1 MRHRF
6 PGLLRDTT
14 AAGTLRWRVRKEGE
28 SNKKI
33 PIPCGPGEPGFHE
46 HYYAAR
52 AGEKLEII
60 KPKAPKKG
68 TLDELCDRFLA
79 WMEGRVASGDLSPLT
94 LSNRRTGLKQA
105 REVLDPDGDR
115 MGALDADLPSEA
127 FVHILDTFGGRSG
140 AAHTCLKALRAAYTW
155 GEDRGF
161 PKNSPVFR
169 VKSGYKQGDGATP
182 WSGEDVARYLSRH
195 PAGSMARLWFCL
207 AYATG
212 GRIGDSPRLGAKNE
226 VVRDGVRHVEWQP
239 GKKGS
244 AFVSVPMHGM
254 LKEELKNH
262 KPRDTYL
269 VTEYGRPFASSGSL
283 DNRVRKWIVAAG
295 LVDSEGKV
303 ARSQHGI
310 RKGVAELM
318 AEAGATEYE
327 LMATFGWT
335 ETKTASVYTKKADR
349 RKGAAS
355 AAARRSAAESG
366 PRLTGRGP
374 DEAKKSI
381 KSDGFVEH
389 WQPVGE
395 SNPSFQ
401 VENLAS

>member
-28 SNKKI
+28 PNKKI

-94 LSNRRTGLKQA
+94 LSSRRTGLKQA

-161 PKNSPVFR
+161 PKNSPR
-169 VKSGYKQGDGATP
+169 L
-182 WSGEDVARYLSRH
+182 SGEI
-195 PAGSMARLWFCL
+195 
-207 AYATG
+207 
-212 GRIGDSPRLGAKNE
+212 RI
-226 VVRDGVRHVEWQP
+226 Q
-239 GKKGS
+239 
-244 AFVSVPMHGM
+244 
-254 LKEELKNH
+254 
-262 KPRDTYL
+262 
-269 VTEYGRPFASSGSL
+269 
-283 DNRVRKWIVAAG
+283 
-295 LVDSEGKV
+295 
-303 ARSQHGI
+303 
-310 RKGVAELM
+310 
-318 AEAGATEYE
+318 
-327 LMATFGWT
+327 
-335 ETKTASVYTKKADR
+335 
-349 RKGAAS
+349 
-355 AAARRSAAESG
+355 ARRWGNAMV
-366 PRLTGRGP
+366 RRGRGAIPEPASGRLYGQALVLPCLRHRRP
-374 DEAKKSI
+374 DR
-381 KSDGFVEH
+381 
-389 WQPVGE
+389 
-395 SNPSFQ
+395 
-401 VENLAS
+401 